1 MTLLQQALEPLRTAS
16 KALTEYGATGEI
28 DDLLTAQAG
37 LELVIEQ
44 FEQHIA
50 QAEQPVA
57 WLVCSV
63 NKDKSLSLESAAEIA
78 ALKAQKDG
86 AYLERN
92 RCVAL
97 IAQMAIALGLKAG
110 KARTAIEGWSDDW
123 HGCIYI
129 DLPAGQV
136 SWHYHDSQA
145 FLFDALP
152 AYEGKWD
159 GHDTEEKYRRVG
171 LPFESE
177 LRTELEEARKDAERL
192 REAGARLYAAIG
204 DHLPAGPLPVE
215 LKDTAQAWIDAAKE
229 QGK

>member
-1 MTLLQQALEPLRTAS
+1 MSEREKFEAWRKS
-16 KALTEYGATGEI
+16 
-28 DDLLTAQAG
+28 AG
-37 LELVIEQ
+37 LQNMGASHSLYAL
-44 FEQHIA
+44 HA
-50 QAEQPVA
+50 WQAA
-57 WLVCSV
+57 
-63 NKDKSLSLESAAEIA
+63 KSESAAEIA

-177 LRTELEEARKDAERL
+177 LRKQLEEARKDAER
-192 REAGARLYAAIG
+192 AAIQIANQSRELHNCKT
-204 DHLPAGPLPVE
+204 DYEYLVMITEDKNALHQWLNMRASRVAAVLPDRLGATV
-215 LKDTAQAWIDAAKE
+215 AAIDAAKE
-229 QGK
+229 QS

>member
-1 MTLLQQALEPLRTAS
+1 MCQV
-16 KALTEYGATGEI
+16 GAVWADWMDAKPEV
-28 DDLLTAQAG
+28 DMSERKKFEAWRKSAG
-37 LELVIEQ
+37 LQNMGASHSLYAL
-44 FEQHIA
+44 HA
-50 QAEQPVA
+50 WQAA
-57 WLVCSV
+57 
-63 NKDKSLSLESAAEIA
+63 KSESAAEIA

-177 LRTELEEARKDAERL
+177 LRKQLEEARKDAERL
-192 REAGARLYAAIG
+192 TFFEAHPDMILSLGAHWYKRAGYGMPVRRFNTLRAA
-204 DHLPAGPLPVE
+204 
-215 LKDTAQAWIDAAKE
+215 IDAAKE
-229 QGK
+229 LGK